1 MVTKKTVNNLPRQ
14 PKEAGVVL
22 IVALV
27 MLVVISLASV
37 AVMRNTM
44 NADTVSDNARR
55 QTQALQAAQAAL
67 RYCEDQIVN
76 NTLTPTDAVSAPATQ
91 EDWKIF
97 ANWLDAAKYT
107 SVPSTFTSSSANGAA
122 AAGFTNPPQCMA
134 QYRSLSGSTNS
145 LVVITAR
152 GFSDNYSSSSN
163 GQTSAGSVI
172 WLQSIIQL
180 QSSSS

>member
-1 MVTKKTVNNLPRQ
+1 M
-14 PKEAGVVL
+14 L

-44 NADTVSDNARR
+44 NADTVSDNTRR

-91 EDWKIF
+91 EDWKVF
-97 ANWLDAAKYT
+97 ANWLDATKYT

-122 AAGFTNPPQCMA
+122 TAGFANPPQCMA
-134 QYRSLSGSTNS
+134 QYRSLSGGTNS

-152 GFSDNYSSSSN
+152 GFSDNYSSSN